1 LRPTSALGFRRRE
14 VARQIDSTQT
24 TLRTRAQ
31 SMRSAV
37 GSINDA
43 STQQY
48 DLIEQLDRSLAD
60 LRVQAARL
68 TETVRQFRY

>member
-1 LRPTSALGFRRRE
+1 
-14 VARQIDSTQT
+14 
-24 TLRTRAQ
+24 
-31 SMRSAV
+31 MRSAV